1 LKVRE
6 FEIIEDPLSSKHTF
20 PVSFEQQVQKLVIDR
35 GHQPSRSKVSPTR
48 ATGCFD
54 VLIDTN
60 ASFFTKHQTCGD
72 VASVATGMSAQLI
85 RR

>member
-1 LKVRE
+1 
-6 FEIIEDPLSSKHTF
+6 
-20 PVSFEQQVQKLVIDR
+20 
-35 GHQPSRSKVSPTR
+35 VSPTR

-60 ASFFTKHQTCGD
+60 YQCFLLYQTCGD